1 MSDIDTTQKK
11 ILVVEDEK
19 PLRRAVCDT
28 LIHEGFVAL
37 EAKDGQEG
45 VTQAITHK
53 PDLIL
58 MDILMPN
65 MDGRA
70 ALKEIRANPAT
81 EQIPVVMLT
90 NMSDMSYVAEVTSY
104 PKVDYLVKSDWS
116 ITDVL
121 GKIRQM
127 LG

>member
-1 MSDIDTTQKK
+1 MTDITSHKTVL
-11 ILVVEDEK
+11 IVEDEE
-19 PLRRAVCDT
+19 PLRRAVVDT
-28 LIHEGFVAL
+28 LTHEGFNAI

-45 VTQAITHK
+45 VAQAIAHT

-58 MDILMPN
+58 LDILMPN

-70 ALKEIRANPAT
+70 ALKEIRNNEAT
-81 EQIPVVMLT
+81 EHIPVIMLT

>member
-1 MSDIDTTQKK
+1 MTNTTSHKT
-11 ILVVEDEK
+11 ILVVEDEE
-19 PLRRAVCDT
+19 PLRRAVVDT
-28 LIHEGFVAL
+28 LTHEEFQVI

-45 VTQAITHK
+45 IAQALAHT
-53 PDLIL
+53 PNLIL
-58 MDILMPN
+58 LDILMPN

-70 ALKEIRANPAT
+70 TLKKIRNT
-81 EQIPVVMLT
+81 ESTKDIPVIMLT

-116 ITDVL
+116 ITDVVE
-121 GKIRQM
+121 KINQM

>member
-1 MSDIDTTQKK
+1 MTDTTSHKTVL
-11 ILVVEDEK
+11 IVEDEE
-19 PLRRAVCDT
+19 PLRRAVVDT
-28 LIHEGFVAL
+28 LTHEGFNAI

-45 VTQAITHK
+45 VAQAIAHT

-58 MDILMPN
+58 LDILMPN

-70 ALKEIRANPAT
+70 ALKEIRNNEAT
-81 EQIPVVMLT
+81 EHIPIIMLT

-121 GKIRQM
+121 GKIRQV

>member
-1 MSDIDTTQKK
+1 MTNTTSHKT
-11 ILVVEDEK
+11 ILVVEDEE
-19 PLRRAVCDT
+19 PLRRAVVDT
-28 LIHEGFVAL
+28 LTHEGFQVI

-45 VTQAITHK
+45 IAQALAHT
-53 PDLIL
+53 PNLIL
-58 MDILMPN
+58 LDILMPN

-70 ALKEIRANPAT
+70 TLKKIRNT
-81 EQIPVVMLT
+81 ESTKDIPVIMLT

-116 ITDVL
+116 ITDVVE
-121 GKIRQM
+121 KINQM

>member
-1 MSDIDTTQKK
+1 MPSPQETPKK
-11 ILVVEDEK
+11 ILIVEDEE
-19 PLRRAVCDT
+19 PLRRAIIDT
-28 LIHEGFVAL
+28 LTHEGFVAL

-45 VTQAITHK
+45 IAQATAHI

-70 ALKEIRANPAT
+70 ALKEIRENSST
-81 EQIPVVMLT
+81 KDIPVIMLT
-90 NMSDMSYVAEVTSY
+90 NMSDMSYVAEVTAY

-121 GKIRQM
+121 EKIRQM

>member
-1 MSDIDTTQKK
+1 MPQSDTPQKK
-11 ILVVEDEK
+11 ILIVEDEEM
-19 PLRRAVCDT
+19 LRRAMSDT
-28 LIHEGFVAL
+28 LTHEGFIAIT
-37 EAKDGQEG
+37 AKDGREG
-45 VTQAITHK
+45 VSKAIEEK

-70 ALKEIRANPAT
+70 ALKEIREHPKT
-81 EQIPVVMLT
+81 EAVPVIMLT
-90 NMSDMSYVAEVTSY
+90 NMSDMSYVAEVASY

-127 LG
+127 L

>member
-1 MSDIDTTQKK
+1 MVDTQSHKT
-11 ILVVEDEK
+11 ILVVEDEE
-19 PLRRAVCDT
+19 PLRRAVVDA
-28 LIHEGFVAL
+28 LSHEGFIAI
-37 EAKDGQEG
+37 EAKDGREG
-45 VTQAITHK
+45 ITQAIDNT

-58 MDILMPN
+58 LDILMPN

-70 ALKEIRANPAT
+70 ALKKIREHPKT
-81 EQIPVVMLT
+81 ENIPVIMLT
-90 NMSDMSYVAEVTSY
+90 NMSDMSYVAEVTAY

-121 GKIRQM
+121 EKIHQM